1 LEFEPNRLLV
11 RTTMPEAFYRELPKV
26 ISRLGIRYSGIQSP
40 DDNLNAVFK
49 YLTEG

>member
-1 LEFEPNRLLV
+1 
-11 RTTMPEAFYRELPKV
+11 MPEAFYRELPRV
-26 ISRLGIRYSGIQSP
+26 IARTGIPYTGLSSP